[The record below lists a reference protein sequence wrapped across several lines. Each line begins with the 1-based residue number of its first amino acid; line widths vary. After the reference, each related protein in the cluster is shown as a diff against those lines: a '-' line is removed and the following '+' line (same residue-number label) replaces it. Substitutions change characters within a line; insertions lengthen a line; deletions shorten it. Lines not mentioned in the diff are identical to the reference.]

1 MKWRSSID
9 ASFSARLKKLQEKN
23 LYREPVTFEKN
34 DGQTVTHDGKEYL
47 LFCSNDYLGLSH
59 DSRIVEAVK
68 TGLDEFGYGSGA
80 SRLVSGTLAPH
91 ALCEQKIA
99 GYLDSE
105 AALLFGSGYAANVGM
120 IPALAGKGDLI
131 LADRL
136 IHASLLDG
144 CMLSRA
150 EFKRYSHRDI
160 NSLEKLLKKHR
171 RAGNVWIVTDGLFS
185 MDGDL
190 APLPEICGLAGR
202 YGARVY
208 LDDAHAFGIF
218 GKNGRGS
225 AEHFGVS
232 DGIDVYM
239 GTLGKA
245 AGGLGAFAAGSK
257 TVIDYL
263 KNRARSFV
271 YSTAMPAAC
280 ALGAA
285 KAVDILSDFGDER
298 KRFWKVTEQFIA
310 ELKGLGF
317 ETGYQ
322 SYIIP
327 LITGETDEAL
337 KTARWFWEQG
347 VYMQA
352 IRPPTV
358 PEGSA
363 RLRLTLSLAQ
373 KEEDRQNLLG
383 LISRKR
389 EIFKLM
395 KEPGH

>member
-1 MKWRSSID
+1 LID
-9 ASFSARLKKLQEKN
+9 ADFSARLKKLQDQN
-23 LYREPVTFEKN
+23 LYREPVEFEKS
-34 DGQTVTHDGKEYL
+34 DGKTVTHDGKEYL
-47 LFCSNDYLGLSH
+47 LFCSNDYLGLSN

-68 TGLDEFGYGSGA
+68 AGLDRFGYGSGA

-91 ALCEQKIA
+91 ALCEKKIA
-99 GYLDSE
+99 DYLDCD
-105 AALLFGSGYAANVGM
+105 AANVGM

-144 CMLSRA
+144 CLLSRA
-150 EFKRYSHRDI
+150 EFKRYSHCDM
-160 NSLEKLLKKHR
+160 NFLENLLQKHR
-171 RAGNVWIVTDGLFS
+171 LAGDVWIVTDGLFS

-190 APLPEICGLAGR
+190 APLPEICGLAER

-225 AEHFGVS
+225 AEHYGVLDS
-232 DGIDVYM
+232 IDVYM

-257 TVIDYL
+257 AVIDYL
-263 KNRARSFV
+263 KNRARSFI
-271 YSTAMPAAC
+271 YSTAMPASC

-285 KAVDILSDFGDER
+285 KAVDILSDFVDER
-298 KRFWKVTEQFIA
+298 KKFWNITNAFA
-310 ELKGLGF
+310 GELKGLGF
-317 ETGYQ
+317 ETGFQ

-327 LITGETDEAL
+327 LVTGGTDEAL
-337 KTARWFWEQG
+337 ITARWFWEKG

-363 RLRLTLSLAQ
+363 RLRLTLSIAQ
-373 KEEDRQNLLG
+373 NEEDRRKVID
-383 LISRKR
+383 LIGKKR
-389 EIFKLM
+389 DVFQRV
-395 KEPGH
+395 KEPGHQ

>member
-1 MKWRSSID
+1 MSSID
-9 ASFSARLKKLQEKN
+9 AYLSARLKELQDKN

-34 DGQTVTHDGKEYL
+34 DGRTVTHEGKEYL

-59 DSRIVEAVK
+59 DPRIVEAIK
-68 TGLDEFGYGSGA
+68 IGLDEYGYGSSA
-80 SRLVSGTLAPH
+80 SRLVSGSLSPH
-91 ALCEQKIA
+91 AECEKKLA
-99 GYLDSE
+99 GYLGCE

-150 EFKRYSHRDI
+150 EFQRYAHADMRA
-160 NSLEKLLKKHR
+160 LERLLKKYNS
-171 RAGNVWIVTDGLFS
+171 AGTIWIVTDGLFS

-190 APLPEICGLAGR
+190 APLPEICDLAAK
-202 YGARVY
+202 YNARVY

-218 GKNGRGS
+218 GKNGSGS
-225 AEHFGVS
+225 AEHFSVT
-232 DGIDVYM
+232 DRIDVHM

-257 TVIDYL
+257 VMIDYL
-263 KNRARSFV
+263 KNRARSFI

-298 KRFWKVTEQFIA
+298 IRFWSITRQFNA
-310 ELKGLGF
+310 ELKGLGI
-317 ETGYQ
+317 ETAFQ

-327 LITGETDEAL
+327 LVTGGTDDAL
-337 KTARWFWEQG
+337 KTARWFWEHG

-352 IRPPTV
+352 IRVPTV

-363 RLRLTLSLAQ
+363 RLRLTLTLAQ
-373 KEEDRQNLLG
+373 EEEDRQKLLG
-383 LISRKR
+383 LIGQKCGV
-389 EIFKLM
+389 FKPM
-395 KEPGH
+395 KEQNHQ

>member
-1 MKWRSSID
+1 MID
-9 ASFSARLKKLQEKN
+9 AFFSARLKKLQEKN
-23 LYREPVTFEKN
+23 LYREPVTFDKS
-34 DGQTVTHDGKEYL
+34 DGRTVTHNGKEYL
-47 LFCSNDYLGLSH
+47 LFCSNDYLGLSR
-59 DSRIVEAVK
+59 DSRIIEAVK

-80 SRLVSGTLAPH
+80 SRLVSGTLSPH
-91 ALCEQKIA
+91 ALCEKKIA
-99 GYLDSE
+99 GYLETE
-105 AALLFGSGYAANVGM
+105 AALLFGSGYAANAGM
-120 IPALAGKGDLI
+120 IPALAGKGDMI
-131 LADRL
+131 VADRL

-150 EFKRYSHRDI
+150 EFRRYSHRDM
-160 NSLEKLLKKHR
+160 NSLENLLKKQR
-171 RAGNVWIVTDGLFS
+171 RAGDVWIITDGLFS

-190 APLPEICGLAGR
+190 APLPEICGLAKR

-225 AEHFGVS
+225 AEHFSVS
-232 DGIDVYM
+232 GGIDVYM

-245 AGGLGAFAAGSK
+245 AGGLGAFAAGSNA
-257 TVIDYL
+257 VVDYL
-263 KNRARSFV
+263 KNRARSFI

-285 KAVDILSDFGDER
+285 KAVDILSGFGDER
-298 KRFWKVTEQFIA
+298 KRFWTVTEEFIA
-310 ELKGLGF
+310 ELKGLDF
-317 ETGYQ
+317 ETGFQ

-337 KTARWFWEQG
+337 KAARWFWEQG

-373 KEEDRQNLLG
+373 KNEDRRKVID
-383 LISRKR
+383 LIAKKR
-389 EIFKLM
+389 DFFKRVR
-395 KEPGH
+395 EPGNQ